1 MNLFRAFNRISLA
14 TGLFI
19 LNPELRK
26 HGSIAIW
33 DIKKPIGDLRISTGI
48 SPIIVS
54 QRVY

>member
-1 MNLFRAFNRISLA
+1 MNLLRAFNRISLA

-33 DIKKPIGDLRISTGI
+33 NIKKPIGDLRISTGI